1 MKQVDQEKSMKQVEQ
16 VGIYYQQYLKHLEK
30 LPQKKAE
37 LEILLTI
44 MCPYDD
50 DRMEWAND
58 IRLFWESIVSVEK
71 IEGIPDEF
79 LLFIK
84 EICCRIKRGFFPD

>member
-1 MKQVDQEKSMKQVEQ
+1 MTKSGQEESIKQ
-16 VGIYYQQYLKHLEK
+16 VGIYYQQYLKHSRE

-37 LEILLTI
+37 LEIFLTI

-50 DRMEWAND
+50 DRMEWAD
-58 IRLFWESIVSVEK
+58 DVRIFWESIELVEK

-84 EICCRIKRGFFPD
+84 EICYRIKRGFFPD